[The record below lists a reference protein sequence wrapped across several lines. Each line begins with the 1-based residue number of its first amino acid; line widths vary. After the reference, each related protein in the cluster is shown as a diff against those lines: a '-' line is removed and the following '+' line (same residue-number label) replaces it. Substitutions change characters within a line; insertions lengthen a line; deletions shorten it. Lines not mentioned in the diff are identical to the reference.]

1 MEAKMINLQPLVFFV
16 GIVVLVY
23 VLVKGFKFA
32 YSPPTLAVN
41 AGNPAFTLQV

>member
-1 MEAKMINLQPLVFFV
+1 MNLHPLIFTV

-32 YSPPTLAVN
+32 YTPPTLAVN
-41 AGNPAFTLQV
+41 AGNPAFTIQV

>member
-1 MEAKMINLQPLVFFV
+1 MNLQPLIFFA

-23 VLVKGFKFA
+23 VLIKGFKIA

-41 AGNPAFTLQV
+41 AGNPAFTIQV